1 MSSLTPELLSE
12 QNLRRYSGNTSFTKG
27 QTYYFQRRIELVR
40 LDEENAHLHVIGTQQ
55 YCVDLEESGGSLYY
69 DCTCPVGQAGNFC
82 KHVVA
87 AGLFLRDYLRV
98 HGASM
103 WKGVIDNA
111 IRSAQT
117 TPAPRARST
126 PYLLFFSLQ
135 SNYGYWGIQP
145 LTLAPNVLPET
156 GWAPDDP
163 QAAAGL
169 REIIE
174 HNPWMAE
181 KTKQPRQ
188 ALDPRGCV
196 NGSLDVVAVANLILR
211 AEGYNFGYSYSYNR
225 PLQEY
230 LALLANFNAP
240 LFTGPTSQPLQKAL
254 EIYKDEAEME
264 LEMTSSNGD
273 GVVLQT
279 SLRVGTHAVSIPRAG
294 MQVITRNP
302 TWLLVDRSLLK
313 LSENIAPDLASTF
326 LNTPRLE
333 IPKRSET
340 EFLEKYL
347 IPLANALPL
356 KGEQV
361 QWEEVTAEPIKRL
374 YLNEKDGE
382 LLVQLRFGYGEH
394 EVPYQRPAPRVSV
407 QRKSDDSWTLLRVH
421 RDAIQ
426 EEDIF
431 SSVSSARTGLKYGS
445 VGTTPP
451 RMSGQAVPH
460 PHTPDTFLLRS
471 KVDPIDFLLR
481 KVPLLIKDGF
491 EIFGEENLK
500 SARVNRNRP
509 TISLNVTSGI
519 DWFDVLAVI
528 KFGEVDASLQEVRRA
543 LRKKQRFIK
552 LADGTIGEIPEEWLQ
567 KYRHLFGLGEQT
579 DDGVRLSEHH
589 LTLIDQLLG
598 EADRVAADDQYRQRL
613 KRLTDFNGIAPQTL
627 PGGFTGELRPY
638 QKAGF
643 DWLHFLHE
651 YHFGGCLADDMGL
664 GKTVQVLAFLQSLRG
679 NGQTNGTEHVT
690 TADLVVLPRSLL
702 INWER
707 EAARFTPGLRIHQH
721 FGIGRRTPN
730 FNDYDIVLTTYGTM
744 LRDVQTLRNYKF
756 HYVILDESQAI
767 KNPGAQTSKAARLLN
782 SEHRLVMTGT
792 PVENNTFELWS
803 QFAFLNPGLLGN
815 LEYFKEEFAGPIER
829 KKDDDTANFLRK
841 MVFPFIL
848 RRTKGQVAPE
858 LPPRTERILYADME
872 PAQLKLYNK
881 TRDYYRALLLGTI
894 EEEGMNNARM
904 KVLEGLLRLRQISN
918 HPKLVEADFRGES
931 AKMEMLIEH
940 LETLDAEGHKA
951 LVFSQFVQML
961 KLVREELDKRKIKYN
976 YLDGRT
982 IKRQEQVDEFQTNP
996 NIPFFLISLKAG
1008 GVGLNLTAADYVIH
1022 IDPWWNPAVEMQ
1034 ATDRTH
1040 RIGQDKPVFVYK
1052 LIARDTVEEKILQLQ
1067 ERKRILV
1074 EQLIST
1080 EASFFKELTADDV
1093 KVLFS

>member
-1 MSSLTPELLSE
+1 MPTLTPELLSE
-12 QNLRRYSGNTSFTKG
+12 QNLRQYAGNNSFNNG
-27 QTYYFQRRIELVR
+27 QSYYWQRKVELIR
-40 LDEENAHLHVIGTQQ
+40 LDEESAHLHVTGKQQ

-69 DCTCPVGQAGNFC
+69 DCSCPYGKAGNYC

-87 AGLFLRDYLRV
+87 AGLFLRDYLRL

-103 WKGVIDNA
+103 WKGIIDNA
-111 IRSAQT
+111 LRSAQT
-117 TPAPRARST
+117 TTPRIRT
-126 PYLLFFSLQ
+126 PSYLLFFSLQ
-135 SNYGYWGIQP
+135 SNYGYWGVQP

-156 GWAPDDP
+156 GWSPDDP
-163 QAAAGL
+163 QSTAAL

-181 KTKQPRQ
+181 KVKQPRQ
-188 ALDPRGCV
+188 ALDPAGCI
-196 NGSLDVVAVANLILR
+196 NGRPDMVAIANLILR
-211 AEGYNFGYSYSYNR
+211 AEGYNFGYYYSYNR

-240 LFTGPTSQPLQKAL
+240 LFTGPASQPLQKTL
-254 EIYKDEAEME
+254 EIYKDEAEIE
-264 LEMTSSNGD
+264 LEMNSSNGA
-273 GVVLQT
+273 GMVLQT
-279 SLRVGTHAVSIPRAG
+279 SLRVGGESISIPRGG
-294 MQVITRNP
+294 MQIITRNP
-302 TWLLVDRSLLK
+302 TWMLADRALLK
-313 LSENIAPDLASTF
+313 LSDSVASELATAF

-347 IPLANALPL
+347 IPLANILPL
-356 KGEQV
+356 KGEQME
-361 QWEEVTAEPIKRL
+361 WEEVTAEPVKRL
-374 YLNEKDGE
+374 YLSEKDNE

-394 EVPYQRPAPRVSV
+394 EVSYQRPAPAVSV
-407 QRKSDDSWTLLRVH
+407 QRKSDDSWILLRVH
-421 RDAIQ
+421 RDPIQ
-426 EEDIF
+426 EEEIY
-431 SSVSSARTGLKYGS
+431 SSVSSMRSGLKYG
-445 VGTTPP
+445 GY
-451 RMSGQAVPH
+451 
-460 PHTPDTFLLRS
+460 PHTPETFLLRS
-471 KVDPIDFLLR
+471 KVAPIDFLLR
-481 KVPLLIKDGF
+481 KIPLLTQDGF
-491 EIFGEENLK
+491 EIYGEETLK

-519 DWFDVLAVI
+519 DWFDVLTVI
-528 KFGEVDASLQEVRRA
+528 KFGDVEASLQEVRRA
-543 LRKKQRFIK
+543 LRKKERFVK
-552 LADGTIGEIPEEWLQ
+552 LADGTIGEIPDEWLQ

-579 DDGVRLSEHH
+579 VNGVRLSEHH
-589 LTLIDQLLG
+589 LTLLDQLLG

-613 KRLTDFNGIAPQTL
+613 KRLTDFNGIAAQSL
-627 PGGFTGELRPY
+627 PDGFTGELRPY

-643 DWLHFLHE
+643 DWLHFLHD
-651 YHFGGCLADDMGL
+651 YRFGGCLADDMGL
-664 GKTVQVLAFLQSLRG
+664 GKTVQVLAFLQSLRRNG
-679 NGQTNGTEHVT
+679 YENSNGQANSPRHVDA
-690 TADLVVLPRSLL
+690 ADLVVVPRSLL
-702 INWER
+702 VNWER
-707 EAARFTPGLRIHQH
+707 EAVRFTPELRIHQH
-721 FGIGRRTPN
+721 FGMGRDKETLN
-730 FNDYDIVLTTYGTM
+730 FDDYDIVLTTYGTM
-744 LRDVQTLRNYKF
+744 LRDVQALRNYRF

-815 LEYFKEEFAGPIER
+815 LEYFKEEFSGPIER
-829 KKDDDTANFLRK
+829 KKDDGTANFLRK

-848 RRTKGQVAPE
+848 RRTKDQVAPE

-872 PAQLKLYNK
+872 PAQRKLYNK
-881 TRDYYRALLLGTI
+881 TRDYYRALLMGVI

-918 HPKLVEADFRGES
+918 HPKLVEKDFRGDS

-940 LETLDAEGHKA
+940 LETLEAEGHKA
-951 LVFSQFVQML
+951 LVFSQFVEML
-961 KLVREELDKRKIKYN
+961 KLVRAELDKRKIKYN

-982 IKRQEQVDEFQTNP
+982 IKRQQQVDEFQTNP
-996 NIPFFLISLKAG
+996 KIPFFIISLKAG

-1040 RIGQDKPVFVYK
+1040 RIGQVKPVFVYK

-1067 ERKRILV
+1067 DQKRALV